1 MSQKKLLSE
10 QKGND
15 QEFTQKQSKLEINEV
30 KITKNVIE
38 VKEGN
43 SNSLLNDEWDD
54 YDWFPDSH

>member
-1 MSQKKLLSE
+1 MSQEKLLSE

-38 VKEGN
+38 AKAV
-43 SNSLLNDEWDD
+43 NDNDWDD
-54 YDWFPDSH
+54 YDWYPDSH